1 MNFSAFF
8 LLIFFHFMLEK
19 WNASCKKVILKKKQD
34 IRVWFVLRRLFMLPP
49 FFLFCVF
56 FFEDVLLPLFSFDK
70 VACSDNFSVR

>member
-1 MNFSAFF
+1 
-8 LLIFFHFMLEK
+8 MLEK
-19 WNASCKKVILKKKQD
+19 WNASCKKIILKKT
-34 IRVWFVLRRLFMLPP
+34 RYSYLVCLHRLFMLPP